1 MNSITIIGRAGRDPE
16 ARYFESGTM
25 VANLTL
31 ACSGIKRDEPTTW
44 FNLEIWG
51 KQAQVAADY
60 VRRGSQIAVNG
71 SIRTE
76 EWTDRATG
84 DKKSKL
90 VVNVQRLQLL
100 GSKTDNGNGVSSA
113 ADADED
119 DAMPF

>member
-1 MNSITIIGRAGRDPE
+1 MNNITIIGRAGRDPE
-16 ARYFESGTM
+16 TRFFESGSQ
-25 VANLTL
+25 VCNLTL

-60 VRRGSQIAVNG
+60 VRKGSQIAVNG

-100 GSKTDNGNGVSSA
+100 GSKTDNGNGVGSV
-113 ADADED
+113 ADVDGEAL
-119 DAMPF
+119 PF